1 MSEPSPKLAP
11 RAALRES
18 PSEEAAECADA
29 PGVGGSSR
37 RGLSAAEQVRATP
50 RRRASDIAD
59 EELLT
64 FSAVEEKLR
73 IASRENE
80 CLKARN
86 RQLAQA
92 LADAAQRGS
101 AAHHLAYHDVL
112 TGLPNRLLLLERLQD
127 SISAAFQGHGQVALL
142 FIDLDHFKYV
152 NDRLGHAVGDKLLTI
167 VASRILAAIRAD
179 DIACRYGGDEFVVL
193 MSDIRDAAL
202 VASIADKLRERIDGS
217 YGIDDNEVRISA
229 SIGFAVY
236 PMHGDHCDALL
247 SHADASMYR
256 SKAAR
261 HDRLGL
267 SSHNGSSEQ
276 DGISKVTAADVTSEP
291 RGAYAASRSSQASS
305 SSTARHRRR

>member
-11 RAALRES
+11 RTALRES
-18 PSEEAAECADA
+18 PSAEAVKCADA
-29 PGVGGSSR
+29 PGVGDLSR
-37 RGLSAAEQVRATP
+37 GGPSAATQVQTSP
-50 RRRASDIAD
+50 RRRASDTSD
-59 EELLT
+59 EDLLT
-64 FSAVEEKLR
+64 FSAVEERLR

-92 LADAAQRGS
+92 LADASQRGS
-101 AAHHLAYHDVL
+101 AAHHLAHHDVL
-112 TGLPNRLLLLERLQD
+112 TGLPNRLLLMERLQD
-127 SISAAFQGHGQVALL
+127 SISAAFQGQGQVALL

-152 NDRLGHAVGDKLLTI
+152 NDRLGHVVGDKLLTI

-193 MSDIRDAAL
+193 MSNIRDAAL
-202 VASIADKLRERIDGS
+202 VASIADKIRERIDGC

-236 PMHGDHCDALL
+236 PTHGDHCDALL

-261 HDRLGL
+261 HDRPGL
-267 SSHNGSSEQ
+267 SPANGSSEQ
-276 DGISKVTAADVTSEP
+276 NGISKDTAADAMPEP
-291 RGAYAASRSSQASS
+291 RGGYAASRSSQPSS
-305 SSTARHRRR
+305 SSTVHRRRR